1 MSPAGTQ
8 RGIDRG
14 IDRGSDRGTERGALR
29 RRAPADGRPLAEA
42 GGIRDLER
50 CAGARF
56 DTAGAPPIPADA
68 PPLPAALARYL
79 EALPARPEPGY
90 SLWRDARGQ
99 VQGRFHHCSLTSAFA
114 PLIALADRRV
124 IGHEGTIRTYA
135 GEQPGLAAWK
145 LFALAADDASL
156 VALDRLSRLL
166 HAINYV
172 AAGGTGRLVLNV
184 HNRLLAAV
192 ADDHGAAF
200 RRAVQALDLPQ
211 SQLVIQVPAS
221 ANDNLPL
228 LLQVVGNYRRNGFA
242 VSLQASDPAEAGVLI
257 AQARPDWLKL
267 DMGRLWTDR
276 QLAGLR
282 ASAFEAGV
290 TLIGRRLDS
299 AETALRLQAAGIELG
314 QGTHAGATLG
324 PGELRRAG
332 RLPCGPDSCRADSHR
347 ADSCHPD
354 SDRADPHHADSRHE
368 DQEEPR

>member
-1 MSPAGTQ
+1 MTQTGT
-8 RGIDRG
+8 DRG
-14 IDRGSDRGTERGALR
+14 TDRGTERGTLA
-29 RRAPADGRPLAEA
+29 RRAPADGRPLAQE
-42 GGIRDLER
+42 GDQRDLDR
-50 CAGARF
+50 CAAARF
-56 DTAGAPPIPADA
+56 ESAGAL
-68 PPLPAALARYL
+68 PLPSALARYL

-282 ASAFEAGV
+282 ASAADAGV

-314 QGTHAGATLG
+314 QGAHAGATLG

-332 RLPCGPDSCRADSHR
+332 PLSCRPDSQRPDPHR
-347 ADSCHPD
+347 RDVRHPDLRHPD
-354 SDRADPHHADSRHE
+354 SRRPDSHHD